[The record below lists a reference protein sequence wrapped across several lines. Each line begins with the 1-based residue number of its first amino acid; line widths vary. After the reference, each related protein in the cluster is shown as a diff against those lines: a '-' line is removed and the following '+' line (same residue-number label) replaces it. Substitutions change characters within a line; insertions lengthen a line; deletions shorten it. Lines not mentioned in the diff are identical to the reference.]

1 MIKHIC
7 FAFLFVFTIL
17 VSNEISLASETEI
30 ELLKKQMKQM
40 ERNMELMNQKIIEL
54 EDKNRRLET
63 QTRQFKTYDN
73 IDQGLEVEEQAVDE
87 QTVEQQTDTVVETQ
101 EPAGQTFLGRFQQT
115 FNPEISVIGTFAAAY
130 YSLDDPVVFA
140 ENDPEDTGFNLQE
153 LEIGFQS
160 YVDSY
165 FRFDAFLSINR
176 EGIEIEEAYA
186 ATLLSLPAN
195 SQFRLGVIR
204 SKFGR
209 INRLHRHSQ
218 NFVTL
223 PIVAA
228 EFLGEHLNPTQIEAN
243 FLIPVPWYM
252 EFSAS
257 GGSPDVETASFAR
270 DEDGNDLGLLLYNFH
285 LANFFEIS
293 DSLGMSLGGSFATGS
308 NGTEPGNRTNLYGVD
323 LFAKYRPQ
331 HSHPYRE
338 LQLQAEFMYRD
349 AETEEGDRGD
359 WGLYAQA
366 VYRFA
371 KRWNAG
377 IRYGITDTNDP
388 ISEDDEHEDEFL
400 EVASGEEEDGHGH
413 GDGEL
418 GLFGKQYRVS
428 GMLTF
433 NPTEFSRIRLQ
444 YDYLNQD
451 FADDQHGL
459 FLQFQY
465 AIGAHGA
472 HPY

>member
-1 MIKHIC
+1 MINRNSI
-7 FAFLFVFTIL
+7 AFLFLFTLLIF
-17 VSNEISLASETEI
+17 SISAGNTAAADTEI
-30 ELLKKQMKQM
+30 EMLKKQMKQM
-40 ERNMELMNQKIIEL
+40 EKNMNLMNQKIVDL
-54 EDKNRRLET
+54 EEKNRQLET
-63 QTRQFKTYDN
+63 EAQKERVK
-73 IDQGLEVEEQAVDE
+73 EEVVVEEEADILVEPE
-87 QTVEQQTDTVVETQ
+87 Q
-101 EPAGQTFLGRFQQT
+101 PGGQTFMGKAFQT
-115 FNPEISVIGTFAAAY
+115 FNPEISVIGLFAAAY
-130 YSLDDPVVFA
+130 YSEDEPIVFA
-140 ENDPEDTGFNLQE
+140 ENDPEDTGVNLQE

-160 YVDSY
+160 VVDSY
-165 FRFDAFLSINR
+165 FRFDSFLSISR
-176 EGIEIEEAYA
+176 EGIEIEEAYGT
-186 ATLLSLPAN
+186 TLLSLPAN
-195 SQFRLGVIR
+195 SQFRVGIMR

-209 INRLHRHSQ
+209 INQLHRHSQ

-223 PIVAA
+223 PMVAA
-228 EFLGEHLNPTQIEAN
+228 EFLGEHLNPTSIEAN

-252 EFSAS
+252 ELSAS

-270 DEDGNDLGLLLYNFH
+270 DEDGNNLGRLLYVFH
-285 LANFFEIS
+285 LANFFELS
-293 DSLGMSLGGSFATGS
+293 DSIGMSLGGSYATGS

-323 LFAKYRPQ
+323 FFAKYRPLA
-331 HSHPYRE
+331 SHPYQE
-338 LQLQAEFMYRD
+338 LQLQSEFMYRD
-349 AETEEGDRGD
+349 AQTAEGDQGD

-377 IRYGITDTNDP
+377 VRYGITDTNDP
-388 ISEDDEHEDEFL
+388 ISP
-400 EVASGEEEDGHGH
+400 EEELVE
-413 GDGEL
+413 EL
-418 GLFGKQYRVS
+418 KQKRKKNMDMRTVNLGCFGKQYRVS

-451 FADDQHGL
+451 FAEDQHGL

>member
-1 MIKHIC
+1 MINRNS
-7 FAFLFVFTIL
+7 FAILFVFTLFIF
-17 VSNEISLASETEI
+17 SISAGNSAAADTEI
-30 ELLKKQMKQM
+30 EMLKKQMKQM
-40 ERNMELMNQKIIEL
+40 EKNMKLMNQKIVDL
-54 EDKNRRLET
+54 EEKNRQLESDA
-63 QTRQFKTYDN
+63 QKDRVK
-73 IDQGLEVEEQAVDE
+73 EEVVVEEKAEVL
-87 QTVEQQTDTVVETQ
+87 VETGQ
-101 EPAGQTFLGRFQQT
+101 PEGQTFMGKAFQT
-115 FNPEISVIGTFAAAY
+115 FNPEISVIGLFAAAY
-130 YSLDDPVVFA
+130 YSEDEPVVFA
-140 ENDPEDTGFNLQE
+140 ENDPEDTGVNLQE

-160 YVDSY
+160 VVDSY
-165 FRFDAFLSINR
+165 FRFDSFLSISR
-176 EGIEIEEAYA
+176 EGIEIEETYGT
-186 ATLLSLPAN
+186 TLLSLPAN
-195 SQFRLGVIR
+195 SQFRVGIMR

-209 INRLHRHSQ
+209 INQLHRHSQ

-223 PIVAA
+223 PMVAA
-228 EFLGEHLNPTQIEAN
+228 EFLGEHLNPTSIEAN

-252 EFSAS
+252 ELSAS

-270 DEDGNDLGLLLYNFH
+270 DEDGNNLGRLLYVFH
-285 LANFFEIS
+285 LANFFELS
-293 DSLGMSLGGSFATGS
+293 DSLGMSLGGSYATGS

-323 LFAKYRPQ
+323 FFAKYRPLQ
-331 HSHPYRE
+331 SHPYQE
-338 LQLQAEFMYRD
+338 LQLQSEFMYRD
-349 AETEEGDRGD
+349 AQTAEGNQGD

-377 IRYGITDTNDP
+377 VRYGITDTNDP
-388 ISEDDEHEDEFL
+388 ISPEEDELVEL
-400 EVASGEEEDGHGH
+400 EEEGEEEGHGH
-413 GDGEL
+413 EEGEL

>member
-1 MIKHIC
+1 MINRNSI
-7 FAFLFVFTIL
+7 AFLFLFTLLIF
-17 VSNEISLASETEI
+17 SIPAGNTAAADTEI
-30 ELLKKQMKQM
+30 EMLKKQMKQM
-40 ERNMELMNQKIIEL
+40 EKNMNLMNQKIVDL
-54 EDKNRRLET
+54 EEKNKQLET
-63 QTRQFKTYDN
+63 EAQKDRVRVKE
-73 IDQGLEVEEQAVDE
+73 EV
-87 QTVEQQTDTVVETQ
+87 VVEDQ
-101 EPAGQTFLGRFQQT
+101 ADIVVEPEQPGGQTFMGKAFQT
-115 FNPEISVIGTFAAAY
+115 FNPEISVIGLFAAAY
-130 YSLDDPVVFA
+130 YSDDEPIVFA
-140 ENDPEDTGFNLQE
+140 ENDPEDTGVNLQE

-160 YVDSY
+160 VVDSY
-165 FRFDAFLSINR
+165 FRFDSFLSISR
-176 EGIEIEEAYA
+176 EGIEIEETYA
-186 ATLLSLPAN
+186 TTLLSLPAN
-195 SQFRLGVIR
+195 SQFRVGIMR

-209 INRLHRHSQ
+209 INQLHRHSQ

-223 PIVAA
+223 PMVAA
-228 EFLGEHLNPTQIEAN
+228 EFLGEHLNPTSIEAN

-252 EFSAS
+252 ELSAS

-270 DEDGNDLGLLLYNFH
+270 DEDGNNLGRLLYVFH
-285 LANFFEIS
+285 LANFFDLS
-293 DSLGMSLGGSFATGS
+293 DSVGMSLGASYATGS

-323 LFAKYRPQ
+323 FFAKYRPLA
-331 HSHPYRE
+331 SHPYQE
-338 LQLQAEFMYRD
+338 LQLQSEFMYRD
-349 AETEEGDRGD
+349 AQTAEGDQGD

-377 IRYGITDTNDP
+377 VRYGITDTNDP
-388 ISEDDEHEDEFL
+388 ISP
-400 EVASGEEEDGHGH
+400 EEELVEVEAEEEEEHGH
-413 GDGEL
+413 EDGEL

-451 FADDQHGL
+451 FAEDQHGL

>member
-1 MIKHIC
+1 MINRNSI
-7 FAFLFVFTIL
+7 AFLFLFTLLIF
-17 VSNEISLASETEI
+17 SMAAGNTAAADTEI
-30 ELLKKQMKQM
+30 EMLKKQMKQM
-40 ERNMELMNQKIIEL
+40 ENNMKLMNQKIVEL
-54 EDKNRRLET
+54 EKKNRKLES
-63 QTRQFKTYDN
+63 
-73 IDQGLEVEEQAVDE
+73 EVEQDKGNEE
-87 QTVEQQTDTVVETQ
+87 VVEVQ
-101 EPAGQTFLGRFQQT
+101 REIVVEAEKPGGQTFMGRAFQT
-115 FNPEISVIGTFAAAY
+115 FNPEISVIGIFAAAY
-130 YSLDDPVVFA
+130 YSDDDPVVFA
-140 ENDPEDTGFNLQE
+140 ENDPEDTGLNLQE

-165 FRFDAFLSINR
+165 FRFDSFLSINR
-176 EGIEIEEAYA
+176 EGLEIEEVFGT
-186 ATLLSLPAN
+186 TLFSLPAN
-195 SQFRLGVIR
+195 SQFRMGIIR

-209 INRLHRHSQ
+209 INQLHRHSQ

-223 PIVAA
+223 PMVAA
-228 EFLGEHLNPTQIEAN
+228 QFLGEHLNPTSIEAN

-270 DEDGNDLGLLLYNFH
+270 DEDGNNLGRLLYVFH
-285 LANFFEIS
+285 LANFFELS
-293 DSLGMSLGGSFATGS
+293 DSVGLSLGGSFATGS

-323 LFAKYRPQ
+323 LFAKYRPLE
-331 HSHPYRE
+331 SHPYQELE
-338 LQLQAEFMYRD
+338 LQSEFMYRD
-349 AETEEGDRGD
+349 AQTAEGDQAD

-377 IRYGITDTNDP
+377 VRYGITDTDDP
-388 ISEDDEHEDEFL
+388 LTPEDEPNTEFL
-400 EVASGEEEDGHGH
+400 SVSNEEGEEEE
-413 GDGEL
+413 GEL
-418 GLFGKQYRVS
+418 GLFGRQYRVS
-428 GMLTF
+428 GMVTF

-451 FADDQHGL
+451 FSNNQHGL

-465 AIGAHGA
+465 AIGAHGS